1 MEEAQVQEPAV
12 EQAPAQEAVTETVQ
26 EAPVQETQ
34 VQEAPAPE
42 PAAPFQIFDNVQ
54 DLASS
59 MQRDAAPAPVQEE
72 VVQEQPAPQPEY
84 QPTPEHPVQPEPY
97 QEQRYTQQDVE
108 GAVLGFL
115 SERLGRQY
123 NSLDELAQPQYD
135 ETLAPIA
142 KFVQETGR
150 RPEDWFRY
158 QSLNTSEMD
167 DMTAVR
173 IQTAADNPNLTG
185 EELNLLINRKYR
197 TSAEASEEDKQM
209 ASLQLKMDAQ
219 KARQAIE
226 GFREGYMS
234 AAPQQPAQ
242 QESEPIVD
250 EKWVAEMSYNVDAMS
265 GIEFDLG
272 GEKTFTFGLDDQY
285 KQQLKYKNAQL
296 ETYFDPY
303 VNADGSWDYDLLSSH
318 RAVVDNIDKI
328 VQAAYRQGMSEG
340 QRGVVQTAANVQT
353 TTPDDVR
360 GQQNSNPLGEQ
371 VKQILQGN
379 RSTLTFNI

>member
-1 MEEAQVQEPAV
+1 MEEAQIQEPAV

-42 PAAPFQIFDNVQ
+42 PAAPFEIFDNPA
-54 DLASS
+54 DLATSL
-59 MQRDAAPAPVQEE
+59 QREAAQAAPVEQEVQ
-72 VVQEQPAPQPEY
+72 QEQPAPQPEY
-84 QPTPEHPVQPEPY
+84 QPSPERQVQPEPY
-97 QEQRYTQQDVE
+97 QQQRYTQQDVE

-115 SERLGRQY
+115 SERLGKQY

-173 IQTAADNPNLTG
+173 IQIAADNPNLTG

-197 TSAEASEEDKQM
+197 TSSEASDEDKRM
-209 ASLQLKMDAQ
+209 AQLQLKMDAQ
-219 KARQAIE
+219 KARTSIE
-226 GFREGYMS
+226 SFREGYMS
-234 AAPQQPAQ
+234 AAPQETAP
-242 QESEPIVD
+242 QEAEPIVD
-250 EKWVAEMSYNVDAMS
+250 QAWISEMAYNVDAMS

-272 GEKTFTFGLDDQY
+272 GDKTFTFGLDDQY
-285 KQQLKYKNAQL
+285 KQQLKYSNAQL
-296 ETYFDPY
+296 ENYFDPY
-303 VNADGSWDYDLLSSH
+303 VNEDGTWDYDLLSSH

-340 QRGVVQTAANVQT
+340 QRGVVQTAANVQA

-360 GQQNSNPLGEQ
+360 GQQNSNP
-371 VKQILQGN
+371 KA
-379 RSTLTFNI
+379 

>member
-1 MEEAQVQEPAV
+1 MEEAQVLEPAV

-26 EAPVQETQ
+26 EAP
-34 VQEAPAPE
+34 
-42 PAAPFQIFDNVQ
+42 FQIFDNVQ

-59 MQRDAAPAPVQEE
+59 MQREAAPAPVQEE

-84 QPTPEHPVQPEPY
+84 QPTTERPVQPEPY

-123 NSLDELAQPQYD
+123 NSFDELAQPQYD
-135 ETLAPIA
+135 ERLAPIA

-226 GFREGYMS
+226 GFRQGYMS
-234 AAPQQPAQ
+234 VAPQQPAQ
-242 QESEPIVD
+242 QEPEPIVD
-250 EKWVAEMSYNVDAMS
+250 QKWVAEMSYNVDAMS

-272 GEKTFTFGLDDQY
+272 GDKTFTFGLDDQY

-296 ETYFDPY
+296 ESYFDPY

-353 TTPDDVR
+353 KTPDDVR